1 MCTLVKSFGLLRLSC
16 QCNAAL
22 YFEPH
27 YELLAVSFF
36 IDNVCAPSKNLAK
49 ELLTARF
56 RGGGFGGSDG
66 NGGDGILRGDNPK
79 RRKDRKFFVPGEYGL
94 PLFDVVW

>member
-1 MCTLVKSFGLLRLSC
+1 M
-16 QCNAAL
+16 
-22 YFEPH
+22 
-27 YELLAVSFF
+27 
-36 IDNVCAPSKNLAK
+36 AK

-79 RRKDRKFFVPGEYGL
+79 RRKDRKWFFVPGEYGL